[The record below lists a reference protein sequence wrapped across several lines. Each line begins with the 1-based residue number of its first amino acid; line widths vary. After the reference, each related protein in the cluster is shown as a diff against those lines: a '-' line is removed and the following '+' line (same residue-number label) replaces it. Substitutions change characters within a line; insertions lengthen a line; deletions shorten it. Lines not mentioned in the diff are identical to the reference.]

1 MAKPWWLVK
10 GLAIFTL
17 VLFTIDTSSDG
28 IVGHDLYTRCHY
40 RYAASVLSFVAVPG
54 FLLGGVFV
62 GGGGVLGGPL
72 LADCISE
79 KSGFCFVCG
88 LLGFIPLVLLG
99 AAIGAFLFIPATFI
113 YLVYA
118 AYKTSDDTQEKSK
131 W

>member
-54 FLLGGVFV
+54 FLIGGTM
-62 GGGGVLGGPL
+62 LAAPL
-72 LADCISE
+72 VSCISE
-79 KSGFCFVCG
+79 KSGFCFACG

-99 AAIGAFLFIPATFI
+99 ASIGAFLFIPATFI
-113 YLVYA
+113 YLAYA
-118 AYKTSDDTQEKSK
+118 AFKTSDDTQEMSK
-131 W
+131 K

>member
-17 VLFTIDTSSDG
+17 VLFTVDTTSDG

-40 RYAASVLSFVAVPG
+40 KYAASVLSFVAVPG
-54 FLLGGVFV
+54 FLMGGVFV
-62 GGGGVLGGPL
+62 GVGFVNN
-72 LADCISE
+72 CISK
-79 KSGFCFVCG
+79 KSDFGHVCG

-113 YLVYA
+113 ILVYA
-118 AYKTSDDTQEKSK
+118 AYKTSDDTQKQSK
-131 W
+131 L